1 MNIDGY
7 TFNFYCYPGSRRNQ
21 DVCCLTVTRLMS
33 NVYDTNKY
41 YNYINR
47 TWECYEYQSAIYSA
61 LEKYRKDLTRY
72 MKTSILLRNAKQR
85 WSKRF
90 DAILDE
96 EKRHNCEWKA
106 LTQVTKITYD
116 YDTMKQYLI
125 MERA

>member
-33 NVYDTNKY
+33 VYDTNKY
-41 YNYINR
+41 YNYMNR
-47 TWECYEYQSAIYSA
+47 TWECYQYQSAIYST
-61 LEKYRKDLTRY
+61 LESYRKDLTRY
-72 MKTSILLRNAKQR
+72 MKKSILLRNGKQR

-90 DAILDE
+90 DTILEE
-96 EKRHNCEWKA
+96 EKRHNCKWKA